1 MTKFDVN
8 YLEKEVNKTCQIYM
22 TPLFKF
28 WVRINA
34 FCTNNHYLNIHQKK
48 EALKYDD
55 KKVFNIII
63 IVLPLQKLIVNLMA
77 RRQGFWC

>member
-1 MTKFDVN
+1 
-8 YLEKEVNKTCQIYM
+8 M

-48 EALKYDD
+48 EAHNYDD
-55 KKVFNIII
+55 KKVFKIII
-63 IVLPLQKLIVNLMA
+63 IVLPLQKLIVKLMA

>member
-1 MTKFDVN
+1 MSNLYDPS
-8 YLEKEVNKTCQIYM
+8 L
-22 TPLFKF
+22 L
-28 WVRINA
+28 INA
-34 FCTNNHYLNIHQKK
+34 FCTNSHYLNIHQKK

>member
-1 MTKFDVN
+1 MYFIQK
-8 YLEKEVNKTCQIYM
+8 K
-22 TPLFKF
+22 
-28 WVRINA
+28 
-34 FCTNNHYLNIHQKK
+34 NHYLNIHQKN
-48 EALKYDD
+48 EAHKYDD